1 MWGCLRASNPLALV
15 AVSALACLG
24 LACSDRIVAVDPF
37 PCADGGVTGCP
48 SLLNDLVGY
57 WRLDDAPGSTTAQD
71 GSGWGNTGTLVGLDP
86 AVVWVDGGRAG
97 RALSTQGM
105 GFVEVAR
112 SASIDSITTQVTVA
126 AWIFLEGTV
135 VDYGTAIS
143 RQIGTSFGQHYH
155 LSVTDAD
162 QAALFLT
169 TTTNNQLVLYS
180 AAIVP
185 RNVWAHLAAT
195 YDGSHARLYLNGQE
209 VNGAP
214 TSGPFASDNTPVVLS
229 GNFNEVSNR
238 SEFFPGRLDEIML
251 YRRALSADEIARL
264 HAGALGR

>member
-1 MWGCLRASNPLALV
+1 MWGCLRGSNALALLAV
-15 AVSALACLG
+15 AALAGLG
-24 LACSDRIVAVDPF
+24 PACSERIVAVDPS
-37 PCADGGVTGCP
+37 CADGGMTGCAP
-48 SLLNDLVGY
+48 GLLNELVGY

-71 GSGWGNTGTLVGLDP
+71 GSGWGNTGTLGGLDP

-97 RALSTQGM
+97 GALSAQGA

-126 AWIFLEGTV
+126 AWIFLEGPI

-143 RQIGTSFGQHYH
+143 RQIGTTYGQHYH

-162 QAALFLT
+162 EVALFLT

-180 AAIVP
+180 APLVP
-185 RNVWAHLAAT
+185 RGTWAHLAAT
-195 YDGSHARLYLNGQE
+195 YDGSYARLYLNGEE
-209 VNGAP
+209 VNAAP
-214 TSGPFASDNTPVVLS
+214 TSGPFGADTTPVVLS
-229 GNFNEVSNR
+229 GNFNDVSKR

-251 YRRALSADEIARL
+251 YRRALGADGIARL
-264 HAGALGR
+264 HALLGK